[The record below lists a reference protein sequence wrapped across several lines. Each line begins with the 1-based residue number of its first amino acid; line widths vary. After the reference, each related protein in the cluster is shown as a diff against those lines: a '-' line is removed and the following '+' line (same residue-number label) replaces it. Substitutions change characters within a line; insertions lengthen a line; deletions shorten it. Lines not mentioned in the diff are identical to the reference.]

1 MAEPFYY
8 GGQALIEGVM
18 IRGRTAVALAVRR
31 PNGQV
36 TTQCAPLAP
45 IFTGRMRKVPFVR
58 GVIVL
63 AEAMIIGLRA
73 LMYSANTALED
84 EQEEPAKIPGWASSL
99 MLTVSLVIAIGLFF
113 IGPLL
118 LTRAVSGWID
128 SNFLMH
134 LVEGAIRLTIFVAY
148 VWALGRT
155 KDMKRVFAY
164 HGAEHMTIAAHEHG
178 APLDVGEIRKYP
190 KEHPRCGTAFLLVV
204 MVVAIIVFAFT
215 GRPGILWSIVT
226 RVVLVP
232 LIAGISY
239 EIIRFNA
246 KHINSFI
253 GKAVTSPGLLMQF
266 LTTRKPE
273 DDQIEVAIKAMNTAL
288 EADGVRTAAAPSVN

>member
-1 MAEPFYY
+1 
-8 GGQALIEGVM
+8 M

-36 TTQCAPLAP
+36 TTQCTPLAP

-84 EQEEPAKIPGWASSL
+84 EQDEPEKIPAWTSSL
-99 MLTVSLVIAIGLFF
+99 MLTASLAIAIGLFF
-113 IGPLL
+113 VGPLL
-118 LTRAVSGWID
+118 LTRAISAHIE

-134 LVEGAIRLTIFVAY
+134 LVEGVIRLTIFVAY
-148 VWALGRT
+148 VWAMGRT

-178 APLDVGEIRKYP
+178 APLEVGEIRKYP

-215 GRPGILWSIVT
+215 GRPGISWSIVI

-232 LIAGISY
+232 VIAGISY

-246 KHINSFI
+246 KHIESFI
-253 GKAVTSPGLLMQF
+253 GKAVTFPGLLMQF

-288 EADGVRTAAAPSVN
+288 EADGAKLAAAAPMPN